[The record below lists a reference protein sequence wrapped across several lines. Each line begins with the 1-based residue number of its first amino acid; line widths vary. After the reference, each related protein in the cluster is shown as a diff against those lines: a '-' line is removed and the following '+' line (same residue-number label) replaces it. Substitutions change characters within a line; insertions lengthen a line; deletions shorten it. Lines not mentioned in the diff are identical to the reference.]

1 MGKQRK
7 RYSAEFK
14 AKVALEAIRNE
25 MTAAELAS
33 KYGVHPTMI
42 AVWKKA
48 LLDGAAGIFD
58 KNRKSEKDAEKKI
71 DDLYREIG
79 KLKVDNDFLSK
90 VLGS

>member
-7 RYSAEFK
+7 RHSAEFK
-14 AKVALEAIRNE
+14 AKVALDAIRNE
-25 MTAAELAS
+25 VTAVELAS

-42 AVWKKA
+42 AAWKKD

-58 KNRKSEKDAEKKI
+58 KSRKSEKDVEKKL
-71 DDLYREIG
+71 DHLYREIG

>member
-7 RYSAEFK
+7 RHSAEFK

-25 MTAAELAS
+25 QTAAELAS

-48 LLDGAAGIFD
+48 LLDGASGIFS
-58 KNRKSEKDAEKKI
+58 KSNKSEKDVEKKL
-71 DDLYREIG
+71 DNLYREIG
-79 KLKVDNDFLSK
+79 KLKVDNDFLSR

>member
-48 LLDGAAGIFD
+48 GLDGAAGIFD